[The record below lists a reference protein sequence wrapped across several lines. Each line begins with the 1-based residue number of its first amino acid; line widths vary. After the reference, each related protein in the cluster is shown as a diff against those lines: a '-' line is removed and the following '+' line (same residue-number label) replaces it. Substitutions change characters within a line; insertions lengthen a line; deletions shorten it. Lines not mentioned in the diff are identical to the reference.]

1 MAVPFPFGAQLVKTV
16 AIETATAA
24 SSVALGDDAELVA
37 MSVNVDA
44 KGHVGFLMPAI
55 DFCFRR
61 AGWAPSD
68 IDLVAVDLGP
78 GPFTGL
84 RAGLSA
90 AQALAAAVGVPV
102 VTVSSLDVLALRAAT
117 GRRTIWPVVD
127 VRRGQVATAPYRPV
141 PGGVVQ
147 DGPGEIVTAD
157 ELSALINA
165 NGEDALVIGDHSA
178 LPDGVFQGLHRV
190 KLGRPRFPA
199 ADVIL
204 EIAQMRGKRGLFAAA
219 EEVRPLYM
227 REPDARIN
235 WSDIREEG
243 LWPGAAG

>member
-1 MAVPFPFGAQLVKTV
+1 
-16 AIETATAA
+16 
-24 SSVALGDDAELVA
+24 
-37 MSVNVDA
+37 MSVSVDGR
-44 KGHVGFLMPAI
+44 GHVGFLIPAI
-55 DFCFRR
+55 DFCFSR
-61 AGWAPSD
+61 AGWVPSD
-68 IDLVAVDLGP
+68 LDLVAVDIGP

-90 AQALAAAVGVPV
+90 AQALAAAVGVPI

-117 GRRTIWPVVD
+117 GRRTIWPIID

-147 DGPGEIVTAD
+147 EASGEIVTPE

-165 NGEDALVIGDHSA
+165 GGEDALVVGDHRA
-178 LPDGVFQGLHRV
+178 LPDGVFQGLHRI
-190 KLGRPRFPA
+190 KLGRPRYPA

-204 EIAQMRGKRGLFAAA
+204 EIAQMRAKRDMFAAA

-227 REPDARIN
+227 REPDAAIN
-235 WSDIREEG
+235 WTDIREEG

>member
-1 MAVPFPFGAQLVKTV
+1 MEHGPSRRVNDLKTI
-16 AIETATAA
+16 AIETATPA
-24 SSVALGDDAELVA
+24 SSVALGDGAELVA
-37 MSVNVDA
+37 MSVSVSS
-44 KGHVGFLMPAI
+44 KGHIGFLVPAV
-55 DFCFRR
+55 DFCFAK
-61 AGWAPSD
+61 AGWERD
-68 IDLVAVDLGP
+68 ELELVAVDVGP

-84 RAGLSA
+84 RAGLSV
-90 AQALAAAVGVPV
+90 AQALAAAVGVPI

-117 GRRTIWPVVD
+117 GRRMIWPVVD
-127 VRRGQVATAPYRPV
+127 VRRGQVATARYRPL

-147 DGPGEIVTAD
+147 DAPAEIVSP
-157 ELSALINA
+157 EKLSALINA
-165 NGEDALVIGDHSA
+165 TGDDALVVGDHRA

-204 EIAQMRGKRGLFAAA
+204 EIAQMRAGRGIFAAA

-227 REPDARIN
+227 REPDALIN

-243 LWPGAAG
+243 LWPGAVE